1 MAGSV
6 LMGPFL
12 TRTEAARAAGV
23 APLDLVVRRDVLRIG
38 GRSLEEVYFAFQ
50 FSKTG
55 GVRSDVSSVVA
66 QLAAEWDHLT
76 IAHWMG
82 RPNSKLDSMS
92 PLAWLDGGREV
103 AHVVKAAAGFA
114 PVEPEAPAAV
124 RPIVDGGSRVA

>member
-12 TRTEAARAAGV
+12 TRREAAQKAGI

-50 FSKTG
+50 FKKTG
-55 GVRSDVSSVVA
+55 GVRSDVSSVVDK
-66 QLAAEWDHLT
+66 LADEWDHMT

-82 RPNSKLDSMS
+82 RPNSKLDSLS
-92 PLAWLDGGREV
+92 PLAWLDGGRDV
-103 AHVVKAAAGFA
+103 AHVVNAAAKFVPVEEQA
-114 PVEPEAPAAV
+114 PVHRIAE
-124 RPIVDGGSRVA
+124 GGSRVA